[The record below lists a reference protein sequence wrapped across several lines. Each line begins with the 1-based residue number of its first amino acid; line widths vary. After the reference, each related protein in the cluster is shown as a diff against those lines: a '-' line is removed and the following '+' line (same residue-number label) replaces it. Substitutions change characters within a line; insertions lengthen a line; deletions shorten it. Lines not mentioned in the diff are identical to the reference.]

1 MMSFFP
7 VTKTTIKKFHLQ
19 LKYSEL
25 HVNSELVSTLISSE
39 VCSNAPFPFYFHI
52 QQAIGPVL
60 IYRYHLL
67 LSMPQATLLVQTQL
81 LHNYHLC
88 VM

>member
-25 HVNSELVSTLISSE
+25 HVNSELVSTLISLE
-39 VCSNAPFPFYFHI
+39 VCSNAPFPFLFPHSTSHRSCPDLQVSPPFIYATGHFTRPN
-52 QQAIGPVL
+52 PV
-60 IYRYHLL
+60 I
-67 LSMPQATLLVQTQL
+67 T
-81 LHNYHLC
+81 
-88 VM
+88 